1 MLIFLQTV
9 WCVCVSTFTWVVHNV
24 CGHPLWGDISWYG
37 DLFSSERNLG
47 DVEKRGVDEHDR
59 IILIFDHYS
68 LQQIMQMWT
77 SAKKIPTH
85 RSDWLLIH
93 TSSGNSSLTS
103 DIISDVFPTLA
114 AWTNEKHYRNNLKL
128 SNPDNFLFF
137 LFRGESNAS
146 HNKVET
152 TAQVNEGLSLQLR
165 STVLKQA
172 LSRKEQKTHATKILV
187 RVLQLFKKR

>member
-1 MLIFLQTV
+1 MLVCVSCCPASCLLNLAFFSNITESHKEKLAVMLNFLQTV

-47 DVEKRGVDEHDR
+47 EVEGRGADEHDR
-59 IILIFDHYS
+59 IILIFHHNS
-68 LQQIMQMWT
+68 RQQIMQMWT
-77 SAKKIPTH
+77 SAENIQTH

-114 AWTNEKHYRNNLKL
+114 AWTNEKHYHNNLKL

-137 LFRGESNAS
+137 LFLTFGGVFNVL

-152 TAQVNEGLSLQLR
+152 TEQVDEGL
-165 STVLKQA
+165 
-172 LSRKEQKTHATKILV
+172 
-187 RVLQLFKKR
+187 